1 MQKKAQMGEI
11 GGLLVIFLTVM
22 VGLILFVAGAQEIG
36 KSTNTNSVNIT
47 FTAPTNLTAYYF
59 NDYKNFD
66 SVTVY
71 NYTGQ
76 VLLAS
81 GNYTI
86 TNNFINPT
94 TGALS
99 VRLIPSADYPAYAGR
114 SWSLYATAQPL
125 GYISD
130 SAGRSIAGL
139 IMIFFALG
147 IAIVVLVPT
156 LRNGIIDLVS

>member
-11 GGLLVIFLTVM
+11 GTIIVVFLTVM
-22 VGLILFVAGAQEIG
+22 VGLMLLVAGAQELG
-36 KSTNTNSVNIT
+36 KSTNTDSVNIT

-59 NDYKNFD
+59 NDYKSFT
-66 SVTVY
+66 SVTVK
-71 NYTGQ
+71 NYSNQLTIN
-76 VLLAS
+76 A

-86 TNNFINPT
+86 TNNFINPS
-94 TGALS
+94 TGGLS
-99 VRLIPSADYPAYAGR
+99 VRLVPAADLGYYNQI
-114 SWSLYATAQPL
+114 WTLEATAQPL

-139 IMIFFALG
+139 IIIFFAL
-147 IAIVVLVPT
+147 AIVIIALTPV